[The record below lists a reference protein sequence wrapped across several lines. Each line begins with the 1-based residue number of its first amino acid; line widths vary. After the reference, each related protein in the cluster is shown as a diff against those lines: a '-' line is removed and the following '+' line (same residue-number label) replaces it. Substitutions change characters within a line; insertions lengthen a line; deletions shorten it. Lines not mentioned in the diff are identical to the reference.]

1 MMSDLLASDNI
12 NLHNRVGKRDHAHTT
27 LAPPHHESQRTRDQR
42 KGPPL
47 PKGNVTPRPT
57 QSAKGGQRAGD
68 QQAGPRTAH
77 SHNRTNQQPAVHR
90 ARREGCT
97 VHQVMAARTAD
108 SPAWP
113 PRGPTVR
120 AEPTCTCSVP
130 ACEIIATPH
139 KGRPATGG
147 APAGRAKGVVSMRGN
162 SSRVIH
168 ALISARRPRG
178 QALSTAINMQNRC
191 AGAQHTVPGRG
202 ARTREGAGWEESSAE
217 RDAFCA
223 SDSAMTIGKQAKSR
237 SCRTRRG
244 ACALDNF
251 G

>member
-47 PKGNVTPRPT
+47 PKATSHPDRRK
-57 QSAKGGQRAGD
+57 AQRAGR
-68 QQAGPRTAH
+68 GPATSKPAREPHTVTTAPT
-77 SHNRTNQQPAVHR
+77 NNQQFTARGGRGVQCTKSW
-90 ARREGCT
+90 RRE
-97 VHQVMAARTAD
+97 TAD

-147 APAGRAKGVVSMRGN
+147 APAGRARGVVSMRGN
-162 SSRVIH
+162 ASRVIH

-202 ARTREGAGWEESSAE
+202 ARTREGAGWEASSAVSE
-217 RDAFCA
+217 ANCA
-223 SDSAMTIGKQAKSR
+223 ALSAMPIDKQSSQKAVSPPPAKSL
-237 SCRTRRG
+237 C
-244 ACALDNF
+244 LK
-251 G
+251 

>member
-12 NLHNRVGKRDHAHTT
+12 NLHNRVGKRDHAHAT

-97 VHQVMAARTAD
+97 VHQVMAAR
-108 SPAWP
+108 
-113 PRGPTVR
+113 
-120 AEPTCTCSVP
+120 
-130 ACEIIATPH
+130 
-139 KGRPATGG
+139 K
-147 APAGRAKGVVSMRGN
+147 
-162 SSRVIH
+162 
-168 ALISARRPRG
+168 RR
-178 QALSTAINMQNRC
+178 
-191 AGAQHTVPGRG
+191 TVPPGRRG
-202 ARTREGAGWEESSAE
+202 ARQYGPSPHAHAPFRRARSSQRHTRAGPRRAARRLAGQKASSACE
-217 RDAFCA
+217 ATPA
-223 SDSAMTIGKQAKSR
+223 ESYTP
-237 SCRTRRG
+237 
-244 ACALDNF
+244 
-251 G
+251 

>member
-97 VHQVMAARTAD
+97 VHQVKAARNGGQSRLAAAGPGSTGRAHMHMLRSGVRD
-108 SPAWP
+108 HRNATQGPARDGRRAGWQGKRRRQHARQLQPSHTRPNQRAP
-113 PRGPTVR
+113 PTRAGPIHSNQHAKSVCWCPAHRPR
-120 AEPTCTCSVP
+120 A
-130 ACEIIATPH
+130 
-139 KGRPATGG
+139 GRPNT
-147 APAGRAKGVVSMRGN
+147 
-162 SSRVIH
+162 
-168 ALISARRPRG
+168 
-178 QALSTAINMQNRC
+178 
-191 AGAQHTVPGRG
+191 
-202 ARTREGAGWEESSAE
+202 
-217 RDAFCA
+217 
-223 SDSAMTIGKQAKSR
+223 
-237 SCRTRRG
+237 
-244 ACALDNF
+244 
-251 G
+251 